1 MKMKPVDV
9 KSSAYI
15 DFDKKKYKED
25 TNFNVGDHI
34 RISKHKNIF
43 TKGFLPNLSKEVF
56 VIKQVKNPI
65 PWAYVISDL
74 IGEEIV

>member
-43 TKGFLPNLSKEVF
+43 TKGFVTNSV
-56 VIKQVKNPI
+56 

-74 IGEEIV
+74 NGEEIV

>member
-25 TNFNVGDHI
+25 TSFNVGDHI

-43 TKGFLPNLSKEVF
+43 TKGFVTNSV
-56 VIKQVKNPI
+56 

-74 IGEEIV
+74 NGEEIV